1 MKSWFIMIHDHDL
14 LRKTQWFMFFWVSCG
29 WASQKKLEFPLPG
42 FSMTVRL
49 AGDNLGRK
57 LLSMVEPKSG
67 RNRLNFMGVY
77 HESWMIG
84 LWLNQWN
91 IWVNDG

>member
-1 MKSWFIMIHDHDL
+1 MIMIYQEKPSDL
-14 LRKTQWFMFFWVSCG
+14 CFFWG
-29 WASQKKLEFPLPG
+29 ELWMIITKKKLEFPLPG

-84 LWLNQWN
+84 L
-91 IWVNDG
+91 

>member
-1 MKSWFIMIHDHDL
+1 MIHHDSWSWFTKKNPVIYVFFGWVVDDHH
-14 LRKTQWFMFFWVSCG
+14 K
-29 WASQKKLEFPLPG
+29 KKLEFPLPG